1 MLTEDLRSGIWYVQ
15 STSQFGQ
22 GFWSEVTRSSGEL
35 LSDER
40 KNTIARA
47 LTGRKR
53 QFSLEYG
60 GFERVILS

>member
-1 MLTEDLRSGIWYVQ
+1 MKE
-15 STSQFGQ
+15 
-22 GFWSEVTRSSGEL
+22 
-35 LSDER
+35 

-60 GFERVILS
+60 GFERVILSQQGKE